1 MPVATLTELLQNG
14 VHFGHQT
21 SRWNPKMRPYIFASR
36 GGIHILDVAQT
47 VGLLADA
54 CQFAHDTVAQGGQI
68 LFVGTKKQ
76 AHDTIEEEC
85 QRSGQP
91 YVINRWMGGMLTNFE
106 VVKLQL
112 KRLNELADQKE
123 RDGFAG
129 MIKKEQRHRED
140 DLARLV
146 RNFGGITNMKR
157 LPAAL
162 FVVDP
167 HKERLAVTEANKLA
181 IPIIAIT
188 DSNCDPDEI
197 AHVIPGNDDA
207 IRSVRLIVDRLTD
220 AIVTGLD
227 ERRQIDLAQAQAAAE
242 RAAVV
247 RAEQEEAARL
257 QAEAEAA
264 AAVAKAAETVEP
276 ETPEAGAAE

>member
-247 RAEQEEAARL
+247 RAEQEEAAKL
-257 QAEAEAA
+257 QAEADAA
-264 AAVAKAAETVEP
+264 AAAAKAAETVEP